1 MSIQDIEQGV
11 AVMHRVMR
19 YGFPMT
25 LEYAIKNWAL
35 LAAAVI
41 AAAVLLFV
49 LYRIYQDS
57 VLGRL
62 HSAVSLLAGRE
73 REARSARKV
82 VAQAVERGARLR
94 ARADSVRPRHCRE
107 ASEALE
113 DARALQKIAE
123 DQILVAQNHVRE
135 LIVEEFPPAKQSV
148 LCSKYLPES
157 PQEPKPFT
165 MGG

>member
-1 MSIQDIEQGV
+1 
-11 AVMHRVMR
+11 MHRVMR
-19 YGFPMT
+19 YGFHMT

-35 LAAAVI
+35 LAAAVL

-62 HSAVSLLAGRE
+62 HSAVSLLARRE
-73 REARSARKV
+73 REARNTRKAVARAAAKG
-82 VAQAVERGARLR
+82 ERLR
-94 ARADSVRPRHCRE
+94 ARSDSVKPRHCRE
-107 ASEALE
+107 ASETLE

-123 DQILVAQNHVRE
+123 DQILIAQNHVRQ
-135 LIVEEFPPAKQSV
+135 LIIDEFPPKKQSA
-148 LCSKYLPES
+148 LCSKYLPEL
-157 PQEPKPFT
+157 PQETKPFT